1 MPQPISGHVIDVCI
15 VYFHMIAQNS
25 ATRWSYGEPHI
36 CADSCHIGVYNGAAI
51 SVKIGVLK
59 G

>member
-1 MPQPISGHVIDVCI
+1 
-15 VYFHMIAQNS
+15 MIAQNS

-36 CADSCHIGVYNGAAI
+36 CADCCHIGVYNGAAI